1 MIISQTKIF
10 NILSGSLQ
18 TTSVA
23 KILSSYCNRRSND
36 YIPHRDPWINRPYF
50 EISNSNEKKCLTIDT
65 RDVNNLGLTK
75 FRTGAENG
83 KEQICYNNRSRK
95 DKLFNRFLAVRK
107 ETSADEIIF
116 SIVNSIDKTNELE
129 NVYYEIDNELK
140 EFDNDRVQLNR
151 TIQGSTS
158 EDAEP
163 TTTERQTGDGTTQ

>member
-1 MIISQTKIF
+1 M
-10 NILSGSLQ
+10 
-18 TTSVA
+18 
-23 KILSSYCNRRSND
+23 
-36 YIPHRDPWINRPYF
+36 
-50 EISNSNEKKCLTIDT
+50 
-65 RDVNNLGLTK
+65 
-75 FRTGAENG
+75 
-83 KEQICYNNRSRK
+83 
-95 DKLFNRFLAVRK
+95 AVRK

-140 EFDNDRVQLNR
+140 EFHNDRVQLNR